1 MRLLKCF
8 LNSNLLSKRAP
19 KFASNFLVETGGEEV
34 DVDVELVA
42 YNGSTR
48 KKVLKSKSLSLTF
61 VAGLKNT
68 TILGTLSLGLRSS
81 QSLESIRVTHYRHLY
96 LGDKAT
102 FRDKGDKS
110 RISYLLESNRA
121 TSRFLKS
128 DY

>member
-1 MRLLKCF
+1 MRLLKCY

-68 TILGTLSLGLRSS
+68 IIFGTLSLG
-81 QSLESIRVTHYRHLY
+81 IRPSP
-96 LGDKAT
+96 
-102 FRDKGDKS
+102 F
-110 RISYLLESNRA
+110 
-121 TSRFLKS
+121 
-128 DY
+128 

>member
-1 MRLLKCF
+1 M
-8 LNSNLLSKRAP
+8 LSKRAP

-81 QSLESIRVTHYRHLY
+81 QSLESIRVTRYRHLY

-110 RISYLLESNRA
+110 RISYLLESKRA

>member
-1 MRLLKCF
+1 M
-8 LNSNLLSKRAP
+8 
-19 KFASNFLVETGGEEV
+19 

-110 RISYLLESNRA
+110 KISCLLDSNKA
-121 TSRFLKS
+121 PSRFLKS

>member
-19 KFASNFLVETGGEEV
+19 KFASIFLVETGGEEV

-48 KKVLKSKSLSLTF
+48 KKVLKSKSLTLTF

-68 TILGTLSLGLRSS
+68 I
-81 QSLESIRVTHYRHLY
+81 I
-96 LGDKAT
+96 
-102 FRDKGDKS
+102 FRDFFFGV
-110 RISYLLESNRA
+110 
-121 TSRFLKS
+121 TP
-128 DY
+128 